1 MGEGVAMER
10 ERPTSSERNVRD
22 ALSRLLCPFPFSL
35 FPFPS
40 SHLSPSS
47 RISLSAVPSPS
58 YIPRGAF
65 NDDGAVEGPSHS
77 YGKGA
82 TIAAGGQKR
91 WAIGDGQRMAI

>member
-1 MGEGVAMER
+1 MER
-10 ERPTSSERNVRD
+10 KRPTSSERNVRD
-22 ALSRLLCPFPFSL
+22 ALSRLLYPFPFSL
-35 FPFPS
+35 FPRP
-40 SHLSPSS
+40 
-47 RISLSAVPSPS
+47 ISLPPLASLSLQFPPRPTS
-58 YIPRGAF
+58 PRGAF

>member
-1 MGEGVAMER
+1 M
-10 ERPTSSERNVRD
+10 SET
-22 ALSRLLCPFPFSL
+22 LSLGCGTLFPFPFSL
-35 FPFPS
+35 VPS
-40 SHLSPSS
+40 LSLLSHL
-47 RISLSAVPSPS
+47 SLSAVPSPS